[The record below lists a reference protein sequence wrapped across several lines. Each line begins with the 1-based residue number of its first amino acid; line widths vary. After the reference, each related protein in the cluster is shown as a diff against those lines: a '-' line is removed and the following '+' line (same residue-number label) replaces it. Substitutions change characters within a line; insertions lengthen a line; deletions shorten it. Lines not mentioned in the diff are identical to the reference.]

1 MKLRKLIF
9 ISSGFLTLA
18 LGTLGIFLPVL
29 PTVPLYLLTLIL
41 FANSSRRLHSW
52 YIQTGLYKKYLLPY
66 LEAGGLTRRAKG
78 WLIGLVTLQILI
90 AVWLLRNSIPGI
102 CICAAVYLGFLLSM
116 RLAVKTIVL
125 PEKGKEN
132 RDERQKLRN
141 T

>member
-1 MKLRKLIF
+1 MKLHRPIFVLLGLI
-9 ISSGFLTLA
+9 TLG
-18 LGTLGIFLPVL
+18 LGTLGIFLPIL

-52 YIQTGLYKKYLLPY
+52 YIQTRVYKRYLLPY
-66 LEAGGLTRRAKG
+66 LEAGGLTGRAKG
-78 WLIGLVTLQILI
+78 WLIGFVTLQIFI
-90 AVWLLRNSIPGI
+90 AVWLLRNSILGI

-116 RLAVKTIVL
+116 LLAVKTIVL
-125 PEKGKEN
+125 PQKGKEN

>member
-1 MKLRKLIF
+1 MKLRKLLF

-52 YIQTGLYKKYLLPY
+52 YIQTRVYKRYLLPY
-66 LEAGGLTRRAKG
+66 LETGGLTRRAKG
-78 WLIGLVTLQILI
+78 WLICFVTLQILI
-90 AVWLLRNSIPGI
+90 AVWLLRNSILGI

>member
-78 WLIGLVTLQILI
+78 WLIVFVTLQIFI
-90 AVWLLRNSIPGI
+90 AVWLLRNSILGI
-102 CICAAVYLGFLLSM
+102 SICAAVYLGFLLSM
-116 RLAVKTIVL
+116 LLAVKTIVL

>member
-1 MKLRKLIF
+1 MKLRKLLF

-78 WLIGLVTLQILI
+78 WLIGFVTLQILI
-90 AVWLLRNSIPGI
+90 AVWLLRNSILGI

-116 RLAVKTIVL
+116 WLAVKTIVL